1 MFLKMIAEL
10 TPCAKAVST
19 ACSRSHSLPSSFPP
33 KVKFGLLWIYAGVF
47 FLLIRPPVKWSL
59 SCSSHHFHPI
69 FSLILSFQHLYQ
81 SQMPLSNIKRPQPL
95 KESVSKQ
102 ALPHLPGPTCLHGI
116 VKKRRLTRGKR
127 LRKAVAQFSQSLFS
141 CLEKGKDR
149 LSLQCALLHM
159 VFLTLGVSALP

>member
-1 MFLKMIAEL
+1 MIAEL

-81 SQMPLSNIKRPQPL
+81 SQMPLLNIKRPQPL

-116 VKKRRLTRGKR
+116 VKKRRLTREKR
-127 LRKAVAQFSQSLFS
+127 LRKAVAQFLQSLFS